1 MCEPAQSPNH
11 SGKHATCHRATS
23 NQRQPIHTAR
33 RTAAQ
38 RQAQSLQYDRPVHD
52 RRQPAGGV
60 PADTFGEK
68 ANLLE
73 PLDGFAVVNLSARYA
88 LARHVAVTARVT
100 NLFGS
105 DYSTFGLLGEVDDV
119 LGDEYDDPRFLSPG
133 APRGVGGSSVLVP
146 LIRQPSARVVAV
158 TAACIEASS
167 TRPDCKA

>member
-1 MCEPAQSPNH
+1 VRACTKHKAQTTAESTPP
-11 SGKHATCHRATS
+11 CHRATS

-133 APRGVGGSSVLVP
+133 APRAAWVGLQFSF
-146 LIRQPSARVVAV
+146 R
-158 TAACIEASS
+158 
-167 TRPDCKA
+167 